1 MRQGYRDRS
10 KSGTYICI
18 WSIQGEALSFVR
30 AFTYHSEHC
39 IVLQNTSCTGLCA
52 AHNHRRRT
60 HGPERTWHIQTCHW
74 PSSCAAMMAHD
85 SLEHLKVPK
94 TWVACCGFLGC
105 DAQQGTRLSACCANP
120 IRYKCK
126 QMRHSTGRP
135 PAGATARSASQPA
148 MPCLHFCGRRQTQ
161 RLRHTEYSLHT
172 IP

>member
-1 MRQGYRDRS
+1 MYLVNPRG
-10 KSGTYICI
+10 G
-18 WSIQGEALSFVR
+18 
-30 AFTYHSEHC
+30 
-39 IVLQNTSCTGLCA
+39 IVLCASIHLPLGALYRTPKHQLYRLCA

-148 MPCLHFCGRRQTQ
+148 MPYLHFCGRRQTQ